1 MSKNLQ
7 KTLAGALATMS
18 VMSIAT
24 PVMATTVDIDA
35 LYKNAYDAMR
45 KAQETEKQTDINAAM
60 ELIWELRHIG
70 DERKDENLINAACT
84 WSSLVDEVQHPKL
97 VKIVTAI
104 TKAQESG
111 RQADINEAFATI
123 EPELPAVWRSSYTSA
138 IDLVQQKLQD
148 ELVKAVEKAEADK
161 TEESIKD
168 ARELVNEV
176 LTANSEAMVEWA
188 KIFEAKLDNI
198 VGDGT
203 GDDDYLIDDEIQDGT
218 GDDDYLIDDEIQDG
232 TGDDDYL
239 IDDEIQDGTGDD
251 DCLIDQEAYDLKITD
266 VEVNRKQIKVT
277 FDALE
282 KSLDDVTLTVVD
294 NNGNEVKV
302 KSVAIIKKGATEA
315 KFEFNNY
322 LPEKPTGVWTVNGV
336 SFNLTEKAFVK
347 EVKDASN
354 DEKLGKV
361 LAKEEYKDLVTYNK
375 DRLAN
380 YVEELQKAEL
390 KEVKDIQD
398 IIDKVDAKL
407 DKEESDNAELNKY
420 IDLLK
425 KVSKNGTQEQFN
437 NVLNEGVEAK
447 YIKDV
452 NPDYMEDYK
461 KEIKGKGED
470 VKEIADIQTQIKN
483 VNDKKQQEADQ
494 NNEAAKKEAKTAL
507 IKALEGN
514 DKKAILDALQNSFLG
529 LDNVKAENIDAY
541 YNDKAKILSHFDNT
555 AEELSKVNKFINVLN
570 AKVNVVKATNLNDM
584 LGLLKTFAEV
594 RDISEF
600 NVLLLGNKQDA
611 AEELLKITYNNG
623 ELTYVDKDLKAV
635 DDAVKAAVKE
645 VKDNLTEL
653 KSALEDKQKESS
665 ILKTADDASNRLRDA
680 LKEIIGQE
688 VNVEKADKFY
698 EASVNNKGEL
708 TPYKDYTQV
717 RTVFS
722 GLK

>member
-218 GDDDYLIDDEIQDG
+218 GDDD
-232 TGDDDYL
+232 
-239 IDDEIQDGTGDD
+239 
-251 DCLIDQEAYDLKITD
+251 CLIDQEAYNLKITD

-322 LPEKPTGVWTVNGV
+322 L
-336 SFNLTEKAFVK
+336 
-347 EVKDASN
+347 
-354 DEKLGKV
+354 
-361 LAKEEYKDLVTYNK
+361 
-375 DRLAN
+375 
-380 YVEELQKAEL
+380 
-390 KEVKDIQD
+390 
-398 IIDKVDAKL
+398 
-407 DKEESDNAELNKY
+407 
-420 IDLLK
+420 
-425 KVSKNGTQEQFN
+425 
-437 NVLNEGVEAK
+437 
-447 YIKDV
+447 
-452 NPDYMEDYK
+452 
-461 KEIKGKGED
+461 
-470 VKEIADIQTQIKN
+470 
-483 VNDKKQQEADQ
+483 
-494 NNEAAKKEAKTAL
+494 
-507 IKALEGN
+507 
-514 DKKAILDALQNSFLG
+514 
-529 LDNVKAENIDAY
+529 
-541 YNDKAKILSHFDNT
+541 
-555 AEELSKVNKFINVLN
+555 
-570 AKVNVVKATNLNDM
+570 
-584 LGLLKTFAEV
+584 
-594 RDISEF
+594 
-600 NVLLLGNKQDA
+600 
-611 AEELLKITYNNG
+611 
-623 ELTYVDKDLKAV
+623 
-635 DDAVKAAVKE
+635 
-645 VKDNLTEL
+645 
-653 KSALEDKQKESS
+653 
-665 ILKTADDASNRLRDA
+665 
-680 LKEIIGQE
+680 
-688 VNVEKADKFY
+688 
-698 EASVNNKGEL
+698 
-708 TPYKDYTQV
+708 
-717 RTVFS
+717 
-722 GLK
+722 

>member
-336 SFNLTEKAFVK
+336 SFNLTKKAFVK

-380 YVEELQKAEL
+380 YVEDLQKAEL

-541 YNDKAKILSHFDNT
+541 YMDKNNIKDKFGNNEELKEINNYIKILNDKVQV
-555 AEELSKVNKFINVLN
+555 VN
-570 AKVNVVKATNLNDM
+570 ATNLKDM
-584 LGLLKTFAEV
+584 LVALKSFAESNK
-594 RDISEF
+594 IAEF
-600 NVLLLGNKQDA
+600 NNLSSQNKQDT
-611 AEELLKITYNNG
+611 AEQLLRVTCVNG
-623 ELTYVDKDLKAV
+623 KLTFTDVNESLVKLEVIAQANKVKENLDDLQKALQALKDIRTKSVDDVTLPLRNALKAITTNEISV
-635 DDAVKAAVKE
+635 
-645 VKDNLTEL
+645 EL
-653 KSALEDKQKESS
+653 
-665 ILKTADDASNRLRDA
+665 
-680 LKEIIGQE
+680 
-688 VNVEKADKFY
+688 ADKFY

-717 RTVFS
+717 RTVLN

>member
-203 GDDDYLIDDEIQDGT
+203 GDDD
-218 GDDDYLIDDEIQDG
+218 
-232 TGDDDYL
+232 
-239 IDDEIQDGTGDD
+239 
-251 DCLIDQEAYDLKITD
+251 CLIDQEVADLNITD
-266 VEVNRKQIKVT
+266 IEVNRKQIKVT
-277 FDALE
+277 FDALQ

-322 LPEKPTGVWTVNGV
+322 LSEKPTGVWNVNGV
-336 SFNLTEKAFVK
+336 SFNLTEKAFV
-347 EVKDASN
+347 EDVKANLSN
-354 DEKLGKV
+354 GKLNKV
-361 LAKEEYKDLVTYNK
+361 LEKKEYKGLVTYNTK
-375 DRLAN
+375 RVEN
-380 YVEELQKAEL
+380 YAKELQKAEL
-390 KEVKDIQD
+390 KEVKDIQSV
-398 IIDKVDAKL
+398 IDKVNAEL
-407 DKEESDNAELNKY
+407 DKEESSNAELNKY

-437 NVLNEGVEAK
+437 NALNQGVEAE

-461 KEIKGKGED
+461 REIKNKGED

-483 VNDKKQQEADQ
+483 VNDRKQQEADQ
-494 NNEAAKKEAKTAL
+494 KNEEAKNEAKNNLKTAL
-507 IKALEGN
+507 EGS

-541 YNDKAKILSHFDNT
+541 YMDKNNIKDKFGNNEELKEINNYIKILNDKVQV
-555 AEELSKVNKFINVLN
+555 VN
-570 AKVNVVKATNLNDM
+570 ATNLKDM
-584 LGLLKTFAEV
+584 LVALKSFAESNK
-594 RDISEF
+594 IAEF
-600 NVLLLGNKQDA
+600 NNLSSQNKQDT
-611 AEELLKITYNNG
+611 AEQLLRVTCVNG
-623 ELTYVDKDLKAV
+623 KLTFTDVNESLVKLEVIAQANKVKENLDDLQRALQALKDIRTKSVDDLTLPLRNALKAITTNEISV
-635 DDAVKAAVKE
+635 
-645 VKDNLTEL
+645 EL
-653 KSALEDKQKESS
+653 
-665 ILKTADDASNRLRDA
+665 
-680 LKEIIGQE
+680 
-688 VNVEKADKFY
+688 ADKFY

-717 RTVFS
+717 RTVLN

>member
-70 DERKDENLINAACT
+70 DEKKDENLINAACT

-176 LTANSEAMVEWA
+176 LTANNEAIVEWA

-203 GDDDYLIDDEIQDGT
+203 GDDDF
-218 GDDDYLIDDEIQDG
+218 
-232 TGDDDYL
+232 
-239 IDDEIQDGTGDD
+239 
-251 DCLIDQEAYDLKITD
+251 LIDQEAYDLKITD
-266 VEVNRKQIKVT
+266 AEVNRKQIKVT
-277 FDALE
+277 FEALE

-302 KSVAIIKKGATEA
+302 KSVATIKKGATEA
-315 KFEFNNY
+315 EFEFNNY
-322 LPEKPTGVWTVNGV
+322 LSEKPTGVWTVNGV
-336 SFNLTEKAFVK
+336 SFDLTERAFVK
-347 EVKDASN
+347 DVKDAN
-354 DEKLGKV
+354 NAKELENV
-361 LAKEEYKDLVTYNK
+361 LAKKEYKDLVTYNK

-380 YVEELQKAEL
+380 YLEELKKAEL

-407 DKEESDNAELNKY
+407 DKEESDNAELGKY
-420 IDLLK
+420 IDLIK

-437 NVLNEGVEAK
+437 NLLNEGVEK
-447 YIKDV
+447 SYIKDV

-461 KEIKGKGED
+461 EEIKNKGED
-470 VKEIADIQTQIKN
+470 VKEIIDIQTQIN
-483 VNDKKQQEADQ
+483 HVN
-494 NNEAAKKEAKTAL
+494 NAKKEKAKTDLKTAL
-507 IKALEGN
+507 EGS
-514 DKKAILDALQNSFLG
+514 DKKAILEALQNSLLG
-529 LDNVKAENIDAY
+529 LDNVKAENIDHYVLDKDSIKNKLNKDTNALKETNELIDIINKKANIVNAKTTQEMLNALTTY
-541 YNDKAKILSHFDNT
+541 SSVQKLDKEFNDLSIERKQDT
-555 AEELSKVNKFINVLN
+555 AEELLNKLSSNKKEYGMGAIENEIPKASQEVKVKIDAVNEALVNLAEYRGDIKEARTENHTSALIN
-570 AKVNVVKATNLNDM
+570 A
-584 LGLLKTFAEV
+584 
-594 RDISEF
+594 
-600 NVLLLGNKQDA
+600 
-611 AEELLKITYNNG
+611 
-623 ELTYVDKDLKAV
+623 LKAIV
-635 DDAVKAAVKE
+635 T
-645 VKDNLTEL
+645 DNIDNI
-653 KSALEDKQKESS
+653 KCD
-665 ILKTADDASNRLRDA
+665 N
-680 LKEIIGQE
+680 
-688 VNVEKADKFY
+688 FY
-698 EASVNNKGEL
+698 KNSFNEKGEL
-708 TPYKDYTQV
+708 VEYSNYTDI
-717 RTVFS
+717 RTA
-722 GLK
+722 LNK

>member
-218 GDDDYLIDDEIQDG
+218 GDDD
-232 TGDDDYL
+232 
-239 IDDEIQDGTGDD
+239 
-251 DCLIDQEAYDLKITD
+251 CLIDQEAYDLKITD

-302 KSVAIIKKGATEA
+302 KSVAIIKKGATDA

-336 SFNLTEKAFVK
+336 SFNLTKKAFVK

-437 NVLNEGVEAK
+437 NVLNEGIEAK

-483 VNDKKQQEADQ
+483 VNDRKQQEADQ
-494 NNEAAKKEAKTAL
+494 KNEAAKTAL
-507 IKALEGN
+507 IEALEGN

-529 LDNVKAENIDAY
+529 LDNVKAENIDHY
-541 YNDKAKILSHFDNT
+541 VLDKENIKHKLEKHTGLEKVNEYLNMINEKADVVNANTLENMIKALGKFSQTRNFGDFNNLSTVKKQDT
-555 AEELSKVNKFINVLN
+555 AEELLRNISSQEKQYSIGDLEKEIVKINKDIEGKLE
-570 AKVNVVKATNLNDM
+570 NLNVALDE
-584 LGLLKTFAEV
+584 LKKE
-594 RDISEF
+594 RKE
-600 NVLLLGNKQDA
+600 K
-611 AEELLKITYNNG
+611 
-623 ELTYVDKDLKAV
+623 KAV
-635 DDAVKAAVKE
+635 D
-645 VKDNLTEL
+645 LTL
-653 KSALEDKQKESS
+653 PLRNALE
-665 ILKTADDASNRLRDA
+665 
-680 LKEIIGQE
+680 EIIGQE
-688 VNVEKADKFY
+688 VGVKKADKFY

-717 RTVFS
+717 RTVFN
-722 GLK
+722 GLE

>member
-70 DERKDENLINAACT
+70 DEKKDENLINAACT

-176 LTANSEAMVEWA
+176 LTANNEAIVEWA

-203 GDDDYLIDDEIQDGT
+203 GDDDF
-218 GDDDYLIDDEIQDG
+218 
-232 TGDDDYL
+232 
-239 IDDEIQDGTGDD
+239 
-251 DCLIDQEAYDLKITD
+251 LIDQEAYDLKITD
-266 VEVNRKQIKVT
+266 AEVNRKQIKVT
-277 FDALE
+277 FEALE

-302 KSVAIIKKGATEA
+302 KSVATIKKGATEA

-322 LPEKPTGVWTVNGV
+322 LSEKPTGVWTVNGV
-336 SFNLTEKAFVK
+336 SFDLTERAFVK
-347 EVKDASN
+347 DVKDAN
-354 DEKLGKV
+354 NAKELENV
-361 LAKEEYKDLVTYNK
+361 LAKKEYKDLVTYNK

-380 YVEELQKAEL
+380 YLEELKKAEL

-407 DKEESDNAELNKY
+407 DKEESDNAELGKY
-420 IDLLK
+420 IDLIK

-437 NVLNEGVEAK
+437 NLLNEGVEK
-447 YIKDV
+447 SYIKDV

-461 KEIKGKGED
+461 EEIKNKGED
-470 VKEIADIQTQIKN
+470 VKEIIDIQTQIN
-483 VNDKKQQEADQ
+483 HVN
-494 NNEAAKKEAKTAL
+494 NAKKEKAKTDLKTAL
-507 IKALEGN
+507 EGS
-514 DKKAILDALQNSFLG
+514 DKKAILEALQNSLLG
-529 LDNVKAENIDAY
+529 LDNVKAENIDHYVLDKDSIKNKLNKDTNALKETNELIDIINKKANIVNAKTTQEMLNALTTY
-541 YNDKAKILSHFDNT
+541 SSVQKLDKEFNDLSIERKQDT
-555 AEELSKVNKFINVLN
+555 AEELLNKLSSNKKEYGMGAIENEIPKASQEVKVKIDAVNEALVNLAEYRGDIKEARTENHTSALIN
-570 AKVNVVKATNLNDM
+570 A
-584 LGLLKTFAEV
+584 
-594 RDISEF
+594 
-600 NVLLLGNKQDA
+600 
-611 AEELLKITYNNG
+611 
-623 ELTYVDKDLKAV
+623 LKAIV
-635 DDAVKAAVKE
+635 T
-645 VKDNLTEL
+645 DNIDNI
-653 KSALEDKQKESS
+653 KCD
-665 ILKTADDASNRLRDA
+665 N
-680 LKEIIGQE
+680 
-688 VNVEKADKFY
+688 FY
-698 EASVNNKGEL
+698 KNSFNEKGEL
-708 TPYKDYTQV
+708 VEYSNYTDI
-717 RTVFS
+717 RTA
-722 GLK
+722 LNK

>member
-218 GDDDYLIDDEIQDG
+218 GDDDYLID
-232 TGDDDYL
+232 
-239 IDDEIQDGTGDD
+239 
-251 DCLIDQEAYDLKITD
+251 QEAYDLKITGATFD
-266 VEVNRKQIKVT
+266 KAGVKVN

-282 KSLDDVTLTVVD
+282 KSLDDVTLTVLD
-294 NNGNEVKV
+294 NNGKEVKV
-302 KSVAIIKKGATEA
+302 KSIATIKKGTTEA

-322 LPEKPTGVWTVNGV
+322 LSERPTGVWTINEEK
-336 SFNLTEKAFVK
+336 FNLTEVNFVEDVKANLGNGK
-347 EVKDASN
+347 LNEVL
-354 DEKLGKV
+354 E
-361 LAKEEYKDLVTYNK
+361 KEEYKGLVTYNTK
-375 DRLAN
+375 RVEN
-380 YVEELQKAEL
+380 YAKELQKAEL

-398 IIDKVDAKL
+398 AIDKV
-407 DKEESDNAELNKY
+407 NAELDKQESSNSEKNKY
-420 IDLLK
+420 INLIK
-425 KVSKNGTQEQFN
+425 EVSKNGTQEQFN

-483 VNDKKQQEADQ
+483 VNDRKQQEADQ

-507 IKALEGN
+507 IEALEGN

-529 LDNVKAENIDAY
+529 LDNVKAENIDHY
-541 YNDKAKILSHFDNT
+541 VLDKENIKHKLEKHTGLEKVNEYLNMINEKADVVNANTLENMIKTLGKFSQTRNFGDFNNLSTVKKQDT
-555 AEELSKVNKFINVLN
+555 AEELLRNISSQEKQYSIGDLEKEIVKINKDIEGKLE
-570 AKVNVVKATNLNDM
+570 NLNVALDK
-584 LGLLKTFAEV
+584 LKKE
-594 RDISEF
+594 RKE
-600 NVLLLGNKQDA
+600 K
-611 AEELLKITYNNG
+611 
-623 ELTYVDKDLKAV
+623 KAV
-635 DDAVKAAVKE
+635 D
-645 VKDNLTEL
+645 LTL
-653 KSALEDKQKESS
+653 PLRNALE
-665 ILKTADDASNRLRDA
+665 
-680 LKEIIGQE
+680 EIIGQE
-688 VNVEKADKFY
+688 VGVKKADKFY

-717 RTVFS
+717 RTVFN
-722 GLK
+722 GLE

>member
-218 GDDDYLIDDEIQDG
+218 GDDD
-232 TGDDDYL
+232 
-239 IDDEIQDGTGDD
+239 
-251 DCLIDQEAYDLKITD
+251 CLIDQEAYDLKITD

-315 KFEFNNY
+315 QFEFNNY
-322 LPEKPTGVWTVNGV
+322 LPEKPTEVWTVNGV

-461 KEIKGKGED
+461 KEIKSKGED

-483 VNDKKQQEADQ
+483 VNDRKQQEADQ
-494 NNEAAKKEAKTAL
+494 KNEAAKKEAKTAL
-507 IKALEGN
+507 IEALEGN

-541 YNDKAKILSHFDNT
+541 YMDKNNIKDKFGNNEELKEINNYIKILNDKVQV
-555 AEELSKVNKFINVLN
+555 VN
-570 AKVNVVKATNLNDM
+570 ATNLKDM
-584 LGLLKTFAEV
+584 LVALKSFAESNK
-594 RDISEF
+594 IAEF
-600 NVLLLGNKQDA
+600 NNLSSQNKQDT
-611 AEELLKITYNNG
+611 AEQLLRVTCVNG
-623 ELTYVDKDLKAV
+623 KLTFTDVNESLVKLEVIAQANKVKENLNDLQKALQALKDIRTKSVDDVTLPLRNALKAITTNEISV
-635 DDAVKAAVKE
+635 
-645 VKDNLTEL
+645 EL
-653 KSALEDKQKESS
+653 
-665 ILKTADDASNRLRDA
+665 
-680 LKEIIGQE
+680 
-688 VNVEKADKFY
+688 ADKFY
-698 EASVNNKGEL
+698 EASVNSKGEL

-717 RTVFS
+717 RTVLN

>member
-232 TGDDDYL
+232 TGDDD
-239 IDDEIQDGTGDD
+239 
-251 DCLIDQEAYDLKITD
+251 CLIDQEAYDLKITD

-336 SFNLTEKAFVK
+336 SFNLTKKAFVK

-541 YNDKAKILSHFDNT
+541 YMDKNNIKDKFGNNEELKEINNYIKILNDKVQV
-555 AEELSKVNKFINVLN
+555 VN
-570 AKVNVVKATNLNDM
+570 ATNLKDM
-584 LGLLKTFAEV
+584 LVALKSFAESNK
-594 RDISEF
+594 IAEF
-600 NVLLLGNKQDA
+600 NNLSSQNKQDT
-611 AEELLKITYNNG
+611 AEQLLRVTCVNG
-623 ELTYVDKDLKAV
+623 KLTFTDVNESLVKLEVIAQANKVKENLDDLQKALQALKDIRTKSVDDVTLPLRNALKAITTNEISV
-635 DDAVKAAVKE
+635 
-645 VKDNLTEL
+645 EL
-653 KSALEDKQKESS
+653 
-665 ILKTADDASNRLRDA
+665 
-680 LKEIIGQE
+680 
-688 VNVEKADKFY
+688 ADKFY

-717 RTVFS
+717 RTVLN

>member
-218 GDDDYLIDDEIQDG
+218 GDDD
-232 TGDDDYL
+232 
-239 IDDEIQDGTGDD
+239 
-251 DCLIDQEAYDLKITD
+251 CLIDQEAYNLKITD

-282 KSLDDVTLTVVD
+282 KSLDDVTLTVLD
-294 NNGNEVKV
+294 NNGKEVKV
-302 KSVAIIKKGATEA
+302 KSIATIKKGATEA

-322 LPEKPTGVWTVNGV
+322 LSERPTGVWTINEEK
-336 SFNLTEKAFVK
+336 FNLTEVNFVEDVKANLGNGK
-347 EVKDASN
+347 LNEVL
-354 DEKLGKV
+354 E
-361 LAKEEYKDLVTYNK
+361 KEEYKGLVTYNTK
-375 DRLAN
+375 RVEN
-380 YVEELQKAEL
+380 YAKELQKAEL

-398 IIDKVDAKL
+398 AIDKV
-407 DKEESDNAELNKY
+407 NAELDKQESSNSEKNKY
-420 IDLLK
+420 INLIK
-425 KVSKNGTQEQFN
+425 EVSKNGNQEQFN
-437 NVLNEGVEAK
+437 NALNQGVEAK

-461 KEIKGKGED
+461 EEIKNKGED
-470 VKEIADIQTQIKN
+470 VKEIIDIQTQIDN
-483 VNDKKQQEADQ
+483 VND
-494 NNEAAKKEAKTAL
+494 AKKKKAKDILKTAL
-507 IKALEGN
+507 EGS
-514 DKKAILDALQNSFLG
+514 DKKAILEALQNSLLG
-529 LDNVKAENIDAY
+529 LDNVKAENIDHYVLDKDSIKNKLNKETNALKETNELIDIINKKANIANAKTTQEMLNALTTY
-541 YNDKAKILSHFDNT
+541 SSVQKLDKEFNDLPIERKQDT
-555 AEELSKVNKFINVLN
+555 AEELLNKLSSNKKEYGMGAIENEIPKASQEVKVKIGAVNEALVNLAKYREDIKIEARTEMYTSALIN
-570 AKVNVVKATNLNDM
+570 A
-584 LGLLKTFAEV
+584 
-594 RDISEF
+594 
-600 NVLLLGNKQDA
+600 
-611 AEELLKITYNNG
+611 
-623 ELTYVDKDLKAV
+623 LKAI
-635 DDAVKAAVKE
+635 AT
-645 VKDNLTEL
+645 DNIDNG
-653 KSALEDKQKESS
+653 KCD
-665 ILKTADDASNRLRDA
+665 N
-680 LKEIIGQE
+680 
-688 VNVEKADKFY
+688 FY
-698 EASVNNKGEL
+698 KNSFNEKGEL
-708 TPYKDYTQV
+708 VKYSNYTDI
-717 RTVFS
+717 RTA
-722 GLK
+722 LNK

>member
-203 GDDDYLIDDEIQDGT
+203 GD
-218 GDDDYLIDDEIQDG
+218 
-232 TGDDDYL
+232 
-239 IDDEIQDGTGDD
+239 
-251 DCLIDQEAYDLKITD
+251 QEAYYLKITD

-277 FDALE
+277 FDALQ

-336 SFNLTEKAFVK
+336 SFNLTGKAFVK

-380 YVEELQKAEL
+380 YVEELQKAKLE
-390 KEVKDIQD
+390 KVKDIQD

-483 VNDKKQQEADQ
+483 VNDRKQQEADQ
-494 NNEAAKKEAKTAL
+494 KNEAAKKEAKTAL
-507 IKALEGN
+507 IEALEGS

-541 YNDKAKILSHFDNT
+541 YMDKNNIKDKFGNDEELKEINNYIKILNDKVQV
-555 AEELSKVNKFINVLN
+555 VN
-570 AKVNVVKATNLNDM
+570 ATNLKDM
-584 LGLLKTFAEV
+584 LVALKSFAESNK
-594 RDISEF
+594 IAEF
-600 NVLLLGNKQDA
+600 NNLSSQNKQDT
-611 AEELLKITYNNG
+611 AEQLLRVTCVNG
-623 ELTYVDKDLKAV
+623 KLTFTDVNESLVKLEVIAQANKVKENLNDLQKALQALKDIRTKSVDDVTLPLRNALKAITTNEISV
-635 DDAVKAAVKE
+635 
-645 VKDNLTEL
+645 EL
-653 KSALEDKQKESS
+653 
-665 ILKTADDASNRLRDA
+665 
-680 LKEIIGQE
+680 
-688 VNVEKADKFY
+688 ADKFY

-717 RTVFS
+717 RTVLN
-722 GLK
+722 GLE

>member
-203 GDDDYLIDDEIQDGT
+203 GD
-218 GDDDYLIDDEIQDG
+218 
-232 TGDDDYL
+232 
-239 IDDEIQDGTGDD
+239 
-251 DCLIDQEAYDLKITD
+251 QEAYYLKITD

-277 FDALE
+277 FDALQ

-336 SFNLTEKAFVK
+336 SFNLTKKAFVK

-483 VNDKKQQEADQ
+483 VNDRKQQEADQ
-494 NNEAAKKEAKTAL
+494 KNEAAKKEAKTAL
-507 IKALEGN
+507 IEALGGS

-541 YNDKAKILSHFDNT
+541 YMDKNNIKDKFGNDEELKEINNYIKILNDKVQV
-555 AEELSKVNKFINVLN
+555 VN
-570 AKVNVVKATNLNDM
+570 ATNLKDM
-584 LGLLKTFAEV
+584 LVALKSFAESNK
-594 RDISEF
+594 IAEF
-600 NVLLLGNKQDA
+600 NNLSSQNKQDT
-611 AEELLKITYNNG
+611 AEQLLRVTCVNG
-623 ELTYVDKDLKAV
+623 KLTFTDVNESLVKLEVIAQANKVKENLNDLQKALQDLNRIRTKSVDDVTLPLRNALKAITTNEISV
-635 DDAVKAAVKE
+635 
-645 VKDNLTEL
+645 EL
-653 KSALEDKQKESS
+653 
-665 ILKTADDASNRLRDA
+665 
-680 LKEIIGQE
+680 
-688 VNVEKADKFY
+688 ADKFY
-698 EASVNNKGEL
+698 EASVNSKGEL

-717 RTVFS
+717 RTVLN

>member
-1 MSKNLQ
+1 M
-7 KTLAGALATMS
+7 
-18 VMSIAT
+18 
-24 PVMATTVDIDA
+24 
-35 LYKNAYDAMR
+35 
-45 KAQETEKQTDINAAM
+45 
-60 ELIWELRHIG
+60 
-70 DERKDENLINAACT
+70 
-84 WSSLVDEVQHPKL
+84 
-97 VKIVTAI
+97 
-104 TKAQESG
+104 
-111 RQADINEAFATI
+111 
-123 EPELPAVWRSSYTSA
+123 
-138 IDLVQQKLQD
+138 
-148 ELVKAVEKAEADK
+148 
-161 TEESIKD
+161 
-168 ARELVNEV
+168 NEV

-198 VGDGT
+198 VG
-203 GDDDYLIDDEIQDGT
+203 DGT

>member
-218 GDDDYLIDDEIQDG
+218 GDDDYLID
-232 TGDDDYL
+232 
-239 IDDEIQDGTGDD
+239 
-251 DCLIDQEAYDLKITD
+251 QEAYDLKITD

-277 FDALE
+277 FDALQ

-336 SFNLTEKAFVK
+336 SFNLTGKAFVK

-483 VNDKKQQEADQ
+483 VNDRKQQEADQ
-494 NNEAAKKEAKTAL
+494 KNEAAKKEAKTAL
-507 IKALEGN
+507 IEALEGS

-541 YNDKAKILSHFDNT
+541 YMDKNNIKDKFGNDEELKEINNYIKILNDKVQV
-555 AEELSKVNKFINVLN
+555 VN
-570 AKVNVVKATNLNDM
+570 ATNLKDM
-584 LGLLKTFAEV
+584 LVALKSFAESNK
-594 RDISEF
+594 IAEF
-600 NVLLLGNKQDA
+600 NNLSSQNKQDT
-611 AEELLKITYNNG
+611 AEQLLRVTCVNG
-623 ELTYVDKDLKAV
+623 KLTFTDVNESLVKLEVIAQANKVKENLNDLQKALQALKDIRTKSVDDVTLPLRNALKAITTNEISV
-635 DDAVKAAVKE
+635 
-645 VKDNLTEL
+645 EL
-653 KSALEDKQKESS
+653 
-665 ILKTADDASNRLRDA
+665 
-680 LKEIIGQE
+680 
-688 VNVEKADKFY
+688 ADKFY
-698 EASVNNKGEL
+698 EASVNSKGEL

-717 RTVFS
+717 RTVLN
-722 GLK
+722 GLE

>member
-302 KSVAIIKKGATEA
+302 KSVAIIKKGATDA

-336 SFNLTEKAFVK
+336 SFNLTKKAFVK

-541 YNDKAKILSHFDNT
+541 YMDKNNIKDKFGNNEELKEINNYIKILNDKVQV
-555 AEELSKVNKFINVLN
+555 VN
-570 AKVNVVKATNLNDM
+570 ATNLKDM
-584 LGLLKTFAEV
+584 LVALKSFAESNK
-594 RDISEF
+594 IAEF
-600 NVLLLGNKQDA
+600 NNLSSQNKQDT
-611 AEELLKITYNNG
+611 AEQLLRVTCVNG
-623 ELTYVDKDLKAV
+623 KLTFTDVNESLVKLEVIAQANKVKENLDDLQKALQALKDIRTKSVDDVTLPLRNALKAITTNEISV
-635 DDAVKAAVKE
+635 
-645 VKDNLTEL
+645 EL
-653 KSALEDKQKESS
+653 
-665 ILKTADDASNRLRDA
+665 
-680 LKEIIGQE
+680 
-688 VNVEKADKFY
+688 ADKFY

-717 RTVFS
+717 RTVLN

>member
-203 GDDDYLIDDEIQDGT
+203 GDDDYLID
-218 GDDDYLIDDEIQDG
+218 
-232 TGDDDYL
+232 
-239 IDDEIQDGTGDD
+239 
-251 DCLIDQEAYDLKITD
+251 QEAYHLKITD

-282 KSLDDVTLTVVD
+282 NSLDDVTLTVLD

-322 LPEKPTGVWTVNGV
+322 LSEKPTGVWNVNGV

-361 LAKEEYKDLVTYNK
+361 LAKEEYKGLVTYNK
-375 DRLAN
+375 DWLAN
-380 YVEELQKAEL
+380 YVEKLQKAEL
-390 KEVKDIQD
+390 KEVKDIQSV
-398 IIDKVDAKL
+398 IDKVNAEL
-407 DKEESDNAELNKY
+407 DKEKSESEY
-420 IDLLK
+420 INLLK
-425 KVSKNGTQEQFN
+425 KVLRSGSDDQL
-437 NVLNEGVEAK
+437 LNELSSKFQDINKELVNEYRTK
-447 YIKDV
+447 LTEELNNKQIKL
-452 NPDYMEDYK
+452 
-461 KEIKGKGED
+461 
-470 VKEIADIQTQIKN
+470 TQIQKVIDGIN
-483 VNDKKQQEADQ
+483 K
-494 NNEAAKKEAKTAL
+494 AANAEKINKAKTDLKTAL
-507 IKALEGN
+507 EGS
-514 DKKAILDALQNSFLG
+514 DKKAILEALQNSFLG

>member
-232 TGDDDYL
+232 TGDDD
-239 IDDEIQDGTGDD
+239 
-251 DCLIDQEAYDLKITD
+251 CLIDQEAYDLKITD

-361 LAKEEYKDLVTYNK
+361 
-375 DRLAN
+375 
-380 YVEELQKAEL
+380 
-390 KEVKDIQD
+390 
-398 IIDKVDAKL
+398 
-407 DKEESDNAELNKY
+407 
-420 IDLLK
+420 
-425 KVSKNGTQEQFN
+425 
-437 NVLNEGVEAK
+437 
-447 YIKDV
+447 
-452 NPDYMEDYK
+452 
-461 KEIKGKGED
+461 
-470 VKEIADIQTQIKN
+470 
-483 VNDKKQQEADQ
+483 
-494 NNEAAKKEAKTAL
+494 
-507 IKALEGN
+507 
-514 DKKAILDALQNSFLG
+514 
-529 LDNVKAENIDAY
+529 
-541 YNDKAKILSHFDNT
+541 
-555 AEELSKVNKFINVLN
+555 
-570 AKVNVVKATNLNDM
+570 
-584 LGLLKTFAEV
+584 
-594 RDISEF
+594 
-600 NVLLLGNKQDA
+600 
-611 AEELLKITYNNG
+611 
-623 ELTYVDKDLKAV
+623 
-635 DDAVKAAVKE
+635 
-645 VKDNLTEL
+645 
-653 KSALEDKQKESS
+653 
-665 ILKTADDASNRLRDA
+665 
-680 LKEIIGQE
+680 
-688 VNVEKADKFY
+688 
-698 EASVNNKGEL
+698 
-708 TPYKDYTQV
+708 
-717 RTVFS
+717 
-722 GLK
+722 

>member
-60 ELIWELRHIG
+60 ELILELRHIG

-218 GDDDYLIDDEIQDG
+218 GDDD
-232 TGDDDYL
+232 
-239 IDDEIQDGTGDD
+239 
-251 DCLIDQEAYDLKITD
+251 CLIDQEAYNLKITD

-347 EVKDASN
+347 EVKGAN
-354 DEKLGKV
+354 NAKELGNV
-361 LAKEEYKDLVTYNK
+361 LAKKEYKDLVTYNK

-380 YVEELQKAEL
+380 YVEELQKAKLE
-390 KEVKDIQD
+390 KVKDIQD

-407 DKEESDNAELNKY
+407 DKEESDNAKLDKY

-437 NVLNEGVEAK
+437 NALNQGVEAE

-461 KEIKGKGED
+461 KEIKSKGED

-483 VNDKKQQEADQ
+483 VNDRKQQEADQ
-494 NNEAAKKEAKTAL
+494 KNEAAKKEAKTAL
-507 IKALEGN
+507 IEALEGN

-541 YNDKAKILSHFDNT
+541 YMDKNNIKDKFGNN
-555 AEELSKVNKFINVLN
+555 EE
-570 AKVNVVKATNLNDM
+570 
-584 LGLLKTFAEV
+584 
-594 RDISEF
+594 
-600 NVLLLGNKQDA
+600 
-611 AEELLKITYNNG
+611 
-623 ELTYVDKDLKAV
+623 
-635 DDAVKAAVKE
+635 
-645 VKDNLTEL
+645 
-653 KSALEDKQKESS
+653 
-665 ILKTADDASNRLRDA
+665 
-680 LKEIIGQE
+680 LKEINNYIKILNDKLME
-688 VNVEKADKFY
+688 ELEKIK
-698 EASVNNKGEL
+698 
-708 TPYKDYTQV
+708 
-717 RTVFS
+717 
-722 GLK
+722 

>member
-97 VKIVTAI
+97 VKIVAAI

-218 GDDDYLIDDEIQDG
+218 GDDDYLID
-232 TGDDDYL
+232 
-239 IDDEIQDGTGDD
+239 
-251 DCLIDQEAYDLKITD
+251 QEAYDLKITGATFD
-266 VEVNRKQIKVT
+266 KAGVKVN

-282 KSLDDVTLTVVD
+282 KSLDDVTLTVLD
-294 NNGNEVKV
+294 NNGKEVKV
-302 KSVAIIKKGATEA
+302 KSIATIKKGATEA

-322 LPEKPTGVWTVNGV
+322 LSERPTGVWTINEEK
-336 SFNLTEKAFVK
+336 FNLTEVNFVEDVKANLGNGK
-347 EVKDASN
+347 LNEVL
-354 DEKLGKV
+354 E
-361 LAKEEYKDLVTYNK
+361 KEEYKGLVTYNTK
-375 DRLAN
+375 RVEN
-380 YVEELQKAEL
+380 YAKELQKAEL

-398 IIDKVDAKL
+398 AIDKV
-407 DKEESDNAELNKY
+407 NAELDKQESSNSEKNKY
-420 IDLLK
+420 INLIK
-425 KVSKNGTQEQFN
+425 EVSKNGNQEQFN
-437 NVLNEGVEAK
+437 NALNQGVEAK
-447 YIKDV
+447 YIKNV

-461 KEIKGKGED
+461 EEIKNKGED
-470 VKEIADIQTQIKN
+470 VKEIIDIQTQIDN
-483 VNDKKQQEADQ
+483 VNNAK
-494 NNEAAKKEAKTAL
+494 KKEAKDILKT
-507 IKALEGN
+507 ALEGS
-514 DKKAILDALQNSFLG
+514 DKKAILEALQNSLLG
-529 LDNVKAENIDAY
+529 LDNVKAENIDHYVLDKDSIKNKLNKETNALKETNELIDIINKKANIANAKTTQEMLNALTTY
-541 YNDKAKILSHFDNT
+541 SSVQKLDKEFNDLSIERKQDT
-555 AEELSKVNKFINVLN
+555 AEELLNKLSSNKKEYGMGAIENEIPKASQEVKVKIDAVNEALVNLARHRGDIKIEARTEMYTSALIN
-570 AKVNVVKATNLNDM
+570 A
-584 LGLLKTFAEV
+584 
-594 RDISEF
+594 
-600 NVLLLGNKQDA
+600 
-611 AEELLKITYNNG
+611 
-623 ELTYVDKDLKAV
+623 LKAIV
-635 DDAVKAAVKE
+635 T
-645 VKDNLTEL
+645 DN
-653 KSALEDKQKESS
+653 
-665 ILKTADDASNRLRDA
+665 
-680 LKEIIGQE
+680 
-688 VNVEKADKFY
+688 
-698 EASVNNKGEL
+698 VNNIKCDNFYKNSFNEKGEL
-708 TPYKDYTQV
+708 VIYSNYTDI
-717 RTVFS
+717 RTA
-722 GLK
+722 LNK

>member
-218 GDDDYLIDDEIQDG
+218 GDDD
-232 TGDDDYL
+232 
-239 IDDEIQDGTGDD
+239 
-251 DCLIDQEAYDLKITD
+251 CLIDQEAYDLKITD

-336 SFNLTEKAFVK
+336 SFNLTKKAFVK

>member
-24 PVMATTVDIDA
+24 PVMATTVDIDT

-60 ELIWELRHIG
+60 ELIWELRHVG

-203 GDDDYLIDDEIQDGT
+203 GDDDYLIDG
-218 GDDDYLIDDEIQDG
+218 
-232 TGDDDYL
+232 
-239 IDDEIQDGTGDD
+239 EIQDGTGDD
-251 DCLIDQEAYDLKITD
+251 DCLIDQEVADLNITD
-266 VEVNRKQIKVT
+266 IEVNRKQIKVT

-282 KSLDDVTLTVVD
+282 KSLDDVTLTVLD

-322 LPEKPTGVWTVNGV
+322 LSEKPTGVWNVNGV

-390 KEVKDIQD
+390 KEVKDIQSV
-398 IIDKVDAKL
+398 IDKVNAEL
-407 DKEESDNAELNKY
+407 DKQESSNAELNKY

-461 KEIKGKGED
+461 KEIKNKGED
-470 VKEIADIQTQIKN
+470 VKEIADIQTQIDSVNNTKKEKAKTDLKN
-483 VNDKKQQEADQ
+483 ALDGSDKK
-494 NNEAAKKEAKTAL
+494 T
-507 IKALEGN
+507 ILE
-514 DKKAILDALQNSFLG
+514 ALQNSLLG
-529 LDNVKAENIDAY
+529 LDNVKAENIDHYVLDKDSIKNKLNKETNALKETNELIDIINKKANIVNAKTTQEMLNALTTY
-541 YNDKAKILSHFDNT
+541 SSVQKLDKEFNDLSIERKQDT
-555 AEELSKVNKFINVLN
+555 AEELLNKLSSNKKEYGMGAIENEIPKASQEVEKKIEKVNC
-570 AKVNVVKATNLNDM
+570 
-584 LGLLKTFAEV
+584 
-594 RDISEF
+594 
-600 NVLLLGNKQDA
+600 
-611 AEELLKITYNNG
+611 
-623 ELTYVDKDLKAV
+623 
-635 DDAVKAAVKE
+635 
-645 VKDNLTEL
+645 
-653 KSALEDKQKESS
+653 ALEKLAEHRGDINEARTENHTS
-665 ILKTADDASNRLRDA
+665 RLIDA
-680 LKEIIGQE
+680 LKAI
-688 VNVEKADKFY
+688 VTDNVDNIKCDNFY
-698 EASVNNKGEL
+698 KNSFNEKGEL
-708 TPYKDYTQV
+708 VNYSNYTDI
-717 RTVFS
+717 RTAFN
-722 GLK
+722 K

>member
-60 ELIWELRHIG
+60 QLIRELRHIG

-168 ARELVNEV
+168 ARELVDEV
-176 LTANSEAMVEWA
+176 LTADSEAMVEWA

-203 GDDDYLIDDEIQDGT
+203 GDDDY
-218 GDDDYLIDDEIQDG
+218 
-232 TGDDDYL
+232 
-239 IDDEIQDGTGDD
+239 
-251 DCLIDQEAYDLKITD
+251 LIDQEAYDLKITD

-282 KSLDDVTLTVVD
+282 KSLDDVTLTVLD

-302 KSVAIIKKGATEA
+302 KSIDIIKKGATEA

-322 LPEKPTGVWTVNGV
+322 LSEKPTGVWNVNGV
-336 SFNLTEKAFVK
+336 SFNLTERAFVK
-347 EVKDASN
+347 DVKDAN
-354 DEKLGKV
+354 NAKELENV
-361 LAKEEYKDLVTYNK
+361 LAKKEYKDLVTYNK

-380 YVEELQKAEL
+380 YLEELKKAEL

-398 IIDKVDAKL
+398 VIDKVNAEL
-407 DKEESDNAELNKY
+407 DKEESDNAELRKY
-420 IDLLK
+420 VDLLK

-437 NVLNEGVEAK
+437 NVLNEGVEK
-447 YIKDV
+447 NYIKDV

-461 KEIKGKGED
+461 EEIKNNAEE
-470 VKEIADIQTQIKN
+470 EIQNSIN
-483 VNDKKQQEADQ
+483 SVNSRKQQEADQ
-494 NNEAAKKEAKTAL
+494 KNEEAKNEAKTAL
-507 IKALEGN
+507 IEALRGS

-529 LDNVKAENIDAY
+529 LDNVKAENIDHY
-541 YNDKAKILSHFDNT
+541 VLDKDSIKNKLEKHTGLGKVSEYLNMINEKAEVVNANTLESMIKALGKFSQTRNFGDFNNLSTAKKQDT
-555 AEELSKVNKFINVLN
+555 AEELLRNISSQGKQYSIGDLEKEIVKINKDIEGKLE
-570 AKVNVVKATNLNDM
+570 NLNTA
-584 LGLLKTFAEV
+584 L
-594 RDISEF
+594 
-600 NVLLLGNKQDA
+600 
-611 AEELLKITYNNG
+611 
-623 ELTYVDKDLKAV
+623 KDLK
-635 DDAVKAAVKE
+635 DARNQRKAE
-645 VKDNLTEL
+645 DLTL
-653 KSALEDKQKESS
+653 P
-665 ILKTADDASNRLRDA
+665 LRNA
-680 LKEIIGQE
+680 LKEIINKDVE
-688 VNVEKADKFY
+688 VSEADKFY
-698 EASVNNKGEL
+698 NNSFDSKGEL
-708 TPYKDYTQV
+708 VKYSNYTDI
-717 RTVFS
+717 RTA
-722 GLK
+722 LNK

>member
-218 GDDDYLIDDEIQDG
+218 GDDD
-232 TGDDDYL
+232 
-239 IDDEIQDGTGDD
+239 
-251 DCLIDQEAYDLKITD
+251 CLIDQEAYNLKITD

-322 LPEKPTGVWTVNGV
+322 LPEKTTGVWTVNGV
-336 SFNLTEKAFVK
+336 SFNLTGKAFVK

-483 VNDKKQQEADQ
+483 VNDRKQQEADQ
-494 NNEAAKKEAKTAL
+494 KNEAAKKEAKTAL
-507 IKALEGN
+507 IEALEGN

-541 YNDKAKILSHFDNT
+541 YMDKNNIKDKFGNDEELKEINNYIKILNDKVQV
-555 AEELSKVNKFINVLN
+555 VN
-570 AKVNVVKATNLNDM
+570 ATNLKDM
-584 LGLLKTFAEV
+584 LVALKSFAESNK
-594 RDISEF
+594 IAEF
-600 NVLLLGNKQDA
+600 NNLSSQNKQDT
-611 AEELLKITYNNG
+611 AEQLLRVTCVNG
-623 ELTYVDKDLKAV
+623 KLTFTDVNESLVKLEVIAQANKVKENLNDLQKALQALKDIRTKSVDDVTLPLRNALKAITTNEISV
-635 DDAVKAAVKE
+635 
-645 VKDNLTEL
+645 EL
-653 KSALEDKQKESS
+653 
-665 ILKTADDASNRLRDA
+665 
-680 LKEIIGQE
+680 
-688 VNVEKADKFY
+688 ADKFY

-717 RTVFS
+717 RTVLN
-722 GLK
+722 GLE

>member
-60 ELIWELRHIG
+60 ELIWELRHVG

-203 GDDDYLIDDEIQDGT
+203 GD
-218 GDDDYLIDDEIQDG
+218 
-232 TGDDDYL
+232 
-239 IDDEIQDGTGDD
+239 
-251 DCLIDQEAYDLKITD
+251 QEAYYLKITD

-282 KSLDDVTLTVVD
+282 KSLDDVTLTVLD
-294 NNGNEVKV
+294 NNGNKVKV
-302 KSVAIIKKGATEA
+302 KSIDIIKKGATEA

-322 LPEKPTGVWTVNGV
+322 LSEKPTGVWNVNGV

-347 EVKDASN
+347 EIKGAN
-354 DEKLGKV
+354 NAKELGKV

-380 YVEELQKAEL
+380 YVEEFQKAKLE
-390 KEVKDIQD
+390 KVKDIQD

-407 DKEESDNAELNKY
+407 DKEESDNAKLNKY

-437 NVLNEGVEAK
+437 NALNQGVEAE

-461 KEIKGKGED
+461 KEIKSKGED

-483 VNDKKQQEADQ
+483 VNDRKQQEADQ
-494 NNEAAKKEAKTAL
+494 KNEAAKKEAKTAL
-507 IKALEGN
+507 IEALEGN

-541 YNDKAKILSHFDNT
+541 YMDKNNIKDKFGNNEELKEINNYIKILNDKVQV
-555 AEELSKVNKFINVLN
+555 VN
-570 AKVNVVKATNLNDM
+570 ATNLKDM
-584 LGLLKTFAEV
+584 LVALKSFAESNK
-594 RDISEF
+594 IAEF
-600 NVLLLGNKQDA
+600 NNLSSQNKQDT
-611 AEELLKITYNNG
+611 AEQLLRVTCVNG
-623 ELTYVDKDLKAV
+623 KLTFTDVNESLVKLEVIAQANKVKENLNDLQKALQDLNRIRTKSVDDVTLPLRNALKAITTNEISV
-635 DDAVKAAVKE
+635 
-645 VKDNLTEL
+645 EL
-653 KSALEDKQKESS
+653 
-665 ILKTADDASNRLRDA
+665 
-680 LKEIIGQE
+680 
-688 VNVEKADKFY
+688 ADKFY
-698 EASVNNKGEL
+698 EASVNSKGEL

-717 RTVFS
+717 RTVLN

>member
-336 SFNLTEKAFVK
+336 SFNLTKKAFVK

-541 YNDKAKILSHFDNT
+541 YMDKNNIKDKFGNNEELKEINNYIKILNDKVQV
-555 AEELSKVNKFINVLN
+555 VN
-570 AKVNVVKATNLNDM
+570 ATNLKDM
-584 LGLLKTFAEV
+584 LVALKSFAESNK
-594 RDISEF
+594 IAEF
-600 NVLLLGNKQDA
+600 NNLSSQNKQDT
-611 AEELLKITYNNG
+611 AEQLLRVTCVNG
-623 ELTYVDKDLKAV
+623 KLTFTDVNESLVKLEVIAQANKVKENLDDLQKALQALKDIRTKSVDDVTLPLRNALKAITTNEISV
-635 DDAVKAAVKE
+635 
-645 VKDNLTEL
+645 EL
-653 KSALEDKQKESS
+653 
-665 ILKTADDASNRLRDA
+665 
-680 LKEIIGQE
+680 
-688 VNVEKADKFY
+688 ADKFY

-717 RTVFS
+717 RTVLN

>member
-1 MSKNLQ
+1 
-7 KTLAGALATMS
+7 
-18 VMSIAT
+18 
-24 PVMATTVDIDA
+24 
-35 LYKNAYDAMR
+35 
-45 KAQETEKQTDINAAM
+45 
-60 ELIWELRHIG
+60 
-70 DERKDENLINAACT
+70 
-84 WSSLVDEVQHPKL
+84 
-97 VKIVTAI
+97 
-104 TKAQESG
+104 
-111 RQADINEAFATI
+111 
-123 EPELPAVWRSSYTSA
+123 
-138 IDLVQQKLQD
+138 
-148 ELVKAVEKAEADK
+148 
-161 TEESIKD
+161 
-168 ARELVNEV
+168 
-176 LTANSEAMVEWA
+176 
-188 KIFEAKLDNI
+188 
-198 VGDGT
+198 
-203 GDDDYLIDDEIQDGT
+203 
-218 GDDDYLIDDEIQDG
+218 
-232 TGDDDYL
+232 
-239 IDDEIQDGTGDD
+239 
-251 DCLIDQEAYDLKITD
+251 
-266 VEVNRKQIKVT
+266 
-277 FDALE
+277 
-282 KSLDDVTLTVVD
+282 
-294 NNGNEVKV
+294 
-302 KSVAIIKKGATEA
+302 
-315 KFEFNNY
+315 
-322 LPEKPTGVWTVNGV
+322 
-336 SFNLTEKAFVK
+336 
-347 EVKDASN
+347 
-354 DEKLGKV
+354 
-361 LAKEEYKDLVTYNK
+361 
-375 DRLAN
+375 
-380 YVEELQKAEL
+380 
-390 KEVKDIQD
+390 
-398 IIDKVDAKL
+398 
-407 DKEESDNAELNKY
+407 
-420 IDLLK
+420 
-425 KVSKNGTQEQFN
+425 
-437 NVLNEGVEAK
+437 
-447 YIKDV
+447 
-452 NPDYMEDYK
+452 MEDYK

>member
-1 MSKNLQ
+1 
-7 KTLAGALATMS
+7 MS

-70 DERKDENLINAACT
+70 DEKKDENLINAACT

-176 LTANSEAMVEWA
+176 LTANNEAIVEWA

-203 GDDDYLIDDEIQDGT
+203 GDDDF
-218 GDDDYLIDDEIQDG
+218 
-232 TGDDDYL
+232 
-239 IDDEIQDGTGDD
+239 
-251 DCLIDQEAYDLKITD
+251 LIDQEAYDLKITD
-266 VEVNRKQIKVT
+266 AEVNRKQIKVT
-277 FDALE
+277 FEALE

-302 KSVAIIKKGATEA
+302 KSVATIKKGATEA

-322 LPEKPTGVWTVNGV
+322 LSEKPTGVWTVNGV
-336 SFNLTEKAFVK
+336 SFDLTERAFVK
-347 EVKDASN
+347 DVKDAN
-354 DEKLGKV
+354 NAKELENV
-361 LAKEEYKDLVTYNK
+361 LAKKEYKDLVTYNK

-380 YVEELQKAEL
+380 YLEELKKAEL

-407 DKEESDNAELNKY
+407 DKEESDNAELGKY
-420 IDLLK
+420 IDLIK

-437 NVLNEGVEAK
+437 NLLNEGVEK
-447 YIKDV
+447 SYIKDV

-461 KEIKGKGED
+461 EEIKNKGED
-470 VKEIADIQTQIKN
+470 VKEIIDIQTQIN
-483 VNDKKQQEADQ
+483 HVN
-494 NNEAAKKEAKTAL
+494 NAKKEKAKTDLKTAL
-507 IKALEGN
+507 EGS
-514 DKKAILDALQNSFLG
+514 DKKAILEALQNSLLG
-529 LDNVKAENIDAY
+529 LDNVKAENIDHYVLDKDSIKNKLNKDTNALKETNELIDIINKKANIVNAKTTQEMLNALTTY
-541 YNDKAKILSHFDNT
+541 SSVQKLDKEFNDLSIERKQDT
-555 AEELSKVNKFINVLN
+555 AEELLNKLSSNKKEYGMGAIENEIPKASQEVKVKIDAVNEALVNLAEYRGDIKEARTENHTSALIN
-570 AKVNVVKATNLNDM
+570 A
-584 LGLLKTFAEV
+584 
-594 RDISEF
+594 
-600 NVLLLGNKQDA
+600 
-611 AEELLKITYNNG
+611 
-623 ELTYVDKDLKAV
+623 LKAIV
-635 DDAVKAAVKE
+635 T
-645 VKDNLTEL
+645 DNIDNI
-653 KSALEDKQKESS
+653 KCD
-665 ILKTADDASNRLRDA
+665 N
-680 LKEIIGQE
+680 
-688 VNVEKADKFY
+688 FY
-698 EASVNNKGEL
+698 KNSFNEKGEL
-708 TPYKDYTQV
+708 VEYSNYTDI
-717 RTVFS
+717 RTA
-722 GLK
+722 LNK

>member
-198 VGDGT
+198 VG
-203 GDDDYLIDDEIQDGT
+203 
-218 GDDDYLIDDEIQDG
+218 DG

-483 VNDKKQQEADQ
+483 VNDRKQKEADQ
-494 NNEAAKKEAKTAL
+494 KNEADKKEAKTAL
-507 IKALEGN
+507 IEALEGN

-541 YNDKAKILSHFDNT
+541 YMDKNNIKDKFGNNEELKEINNYIKILNDKVQV
-555 AEELSKVNKFINVLN
+555 VN
-570 AKVNVVKATNLNDM
+570 ATNLKDM
-584 LGLLKTFAEV
+584 LVALKSFAESNK
-594 RDISEF
+594 IAEF
-600 NVLLLGNKQDA
+600 NNLSSQNKQDT
-611 AEELLKITYNNG
+611 AEQLLRVTCVNG
-623 ELTYVDKDLKAV
+623 KLTFTDVNESLVKLEVIAQANKVKENLNDLQKALQALKDIRTKSVDDVTLPLRNALKAITTNEISV
-635 DDAVKAAVKE
+635 
-645 VKDNLTEL
+645 EL
-653 KSALEDKQKESS
+653 
-665 ILKTADDASNRLRDA
+665 
-680 LKEIIGQE
+680 
-688 VNVEKADKFY
+688 ADKFY
-698 EASVNNKGEL
+698 EASVNSKGEL

-717 RTVFS
+717 RTVLN

>member
-218 GDDDYLIDDEIQDG
+218 GDDDYLID
-232 TGDDDYL
+232 
-239 IDDEIQDGTGDD
+239 
-251 DCLIDQEAYDLKITD
+251 QEAYDLKITD

-322 LPEKPTGVWTVNGV
+322 LQEKPTGVWTVNGV

-483 VNDKKQQEADQ
+483 VNDRKQQEADQ
-494 NNEAAKKEAKTAL
+494 KNEAAKKEAKTAL
-507 IKALEGN
+507 IEALEGN
-514 DKKAILDALQNSFLG
+514 DKKAILDALQNSLLG
-529 LDNVKAENIDAY
+529 LDNVKAENIDHY
-541 YNDKAKILSHFDNT
+541 VLDKENIKHKLEKHTGLEKVNEYLNMINEKADVVNANTLENMIKALGKFSQTRNFGDFNNLSTVKKQDT
-555 AEELSKVNKFINVLN
+555 AEELLRNISSQEKQYSIGDLEKEIVKINKDIKDKLDNLN
-570 AKVNVVKATNLNDM
+570 AALK
-584 LGLLKTFAEV
+584 GLK
-594 RDISEF
+594 
-600 NVLLLGNKQDA
+600 DA
-611 AEELLKITYNNG
+611 R
-623 ELTYVDKDLKAV
+623 
-635 DDAVKAAVKE
+635 KE
-645 VKDNLTEL
+645 K
-653 KSALEDKQKESS
+653 K
-665 ILKTADDASNRLRDA
+665 ADDLTLPLRNA
-680 LKEIIGQE
+680 LKEIINKDVE
-688 VNVEKADKFY
+688 VSEADKFY
-698 EASVNNKGEL
+698 NNSFDSKGEL
-708 TPYKDYTQV
+708 VEYSNYTDI
-717 RTVFS
+717 RTA
-722 GLK
+722 LNK

>member
-198 VGDGT
+198 VG
-203 GDDDYLIDDEIQDGT
+203 
-218 GDDDYLIDDEIQDG
+218 DG

>member
-111 RQADINEAFATI
+111 RQADINEAFDTI

-203 GDDDYLIDDEIQDGT
+203 GDDDYLID
-218 GDDDYLIDDEIQDG
+218 
-232 TGDDDYL
+232 
-239 IDDEIQDGTGDD
+239 
-251 DCLIDQEAYDLKITD
+251 QEAYHLKITD

-282 KSLDDVTLTVVD
+282 NSLDDVTLTVLD

-380 YVEELQKAEL
+380 YVEKLQKAEL
-390 KEVKDIQD
+390 KEVKDIQSV
-398 IIDKVDAKL
+398 IDKVNAEL
-407 DKEESDNAELNKY
+407 DKEKSESEY
-420 IDLLK
+420 INLLK
-425 KVSKNGTQEQFN
+425 KVLRSGSDDQL
-437 NVLNEGVEAK
+437 LNELSSKFQDINKELVNEYRTK
-447 YIKDV
+447 LTEELNNKQIKL
-452 NPDYMEDYK
+452 
-461 KEIKGKGED
+461 
-470 VKEIADIQTQIKN
+470 TQIQKVIDGIN
-483 VNDKKQQEADQ
+483 K
-494 NNEAAKKEAKTAL
+494 AANAEKINKAKTDLKTAL
-507 IKALEGN
+507 EGS
-514 DKKAILDALQNSFLG
+514 DKKAILEALQNSFLG

>member
-168 ARELVNEV
+168 ARKLVNEV

-198 VGDGT
+198 VG
-203 GDDDYLIDDEIQDGT
+203 
-218 GDDDYLIDDEIQDG
+218 DG

-322 LPEKPTGVWTVNGV
+322 LSEKPTGVWNVNGV
-336 SFNLTEKAFVK
+336 SFNLTEKAFV
-347 EVKDASN
+347 EDVKANLSN
-354 DEKLGKV
+354 GKLNKV
-361 LAKEEYKDLVTYNK
+361 LEKKEYKGLVTYNTK
-375 DRLAN
+375 RVEN
-380 YVEELQKAEL
+380 YAKELQKAEL
-390 KEVKDIQD
+390 KEVKDIQSV
-398 IIDKVDAKL
+398 IDKVNAEL
-407 DKEESDNAELNKY
+407 DKEESSNAELNKY

-437 NVLNEGVEAK
+437 NALNQGVEAE

-461 KEIKGKGED
+461 REIKNKGED
-470 VKEIADIQTQIKN
+470 VKEIADIQTQIDN
-483 VNDKKQQEADQ
+483 VNKTKKEKAKTDLKNALDGSDKK
-494 NNEAAKKEAKTAL
+494 T
-507 IKALEGN
+507 ILE
-514 DKKAILDALQNSFLG
+514 ALQNSLLG
-529 LDNVKAENIDAY
+529 LDNVKAENIDHYVLDKDSIKNKLNKETNALKETNELIDIINKKANIANAKTTQEMLNALTTY
-541 YNDKAKILSHFDNT
+541 SSVQKLDKEFNDLPIERKQDT
-555 AEELSKVNKFINVLN
+555 AEELLNKLSSNKKEYGMGAIENEIPKASQEVKVKIDAVNEALVNLAKYREDIKIEARTEMYTSALIN
-570 AKVNVVKATNLNDM
+570 A
-584 LGLLKTFAEV
+584 
-594 RDISEF
+594 
-600 NVLLLGNKQDA
+600 
-611 AEELLKITYNNG
+611 
-623 ELTYVDKDLKAV
+623 LKAI
-635 DDAVKAAVKE
+635 AT
-645 VKDNLTEL
+645 DNIDNG
-653 KSALEDKQKESS
+653 KCD
-665 ILKTADDASNRLRDA
+665 N
-680 LKEIIGQE
+680 
-688 VNVEKADKFY
+688 FY
-698 EASVNNKGEL
+698 KNSFNEKGEL
-708 TPYKDYTQV
+708 VKYSNYTDI
-717 RTVFS
+717 RTA
-722 GLK
+722 LNK

>member
-60 ELIWELRHIG
+60 ELIWELRHVG

-218 GDDDYLIDDEIQDG
+218 GDDD
-232 TGDDDYL
+232 
-239 IDDEIQDGTGDD
+239 
-251 DCLIDQEAYDLKITD
+251 CLIDQEVADLNITD
-266 VEVNRKQIKVT
+266 IEVNRKQIKVT

-282 KSLDDVTLTVVD
+282 KSLDDVTLTVLD

-322 LPEKPTGVWTVNGV
+322 LSEKPTGVWNVNGV

-390 KEVKDIQD
+390 KEVKDIQSV
-398 IIDKVDAKL
+398 IDKVNAEL
-407 DKEESDNAELNKY
+407 DKQESSNAELNKY

-461 KEIKGKGED
+461 KEIKNKGED
-470 VKEIADIQTQIKN
+470 VKEIADIQTQIDN
-483 VNDKKQQEADQ
+483 VNNRKQQEADRE
-494 NNEAAKKEAKTAL
+494 NEEAKNKAKTVL
-507 IKALEGN
+507 KEALEGS
-514 DKKAILDALQNSFLG
+514 DKKAILEALQNSLLS

-541 YNDKAKILSHFDNT
+541 YMDKNNIKDKFGNNEELKEINNYIKILNDKVQV
-555 AEELSKVNKFINVLN
+555 VN
-570 AKVNVVKATNLNDM
+570 ATNLKDM
-584 LGLLKTFAEV
+584 LVALKSFAESNK
-594 RDISEF
+594 IAEF
-600 NVLLLGNKQDA
+600 NNLSSQNKQDT
-611 AEELLKITYNNG
+611 AEQLLRVTCVNG
-623 ELTYVDKDLKAV
+623 KLTFTDVNESL
-635 DDAVKAAVKE
+635 VKLEVIAQANKVKE
-645 VKDNLTEL
+645 NLNDL
-653 KSALEDKQKESS
+653 QNALED
-665 ILKTADDASNRLRDA
+665 LKRIRTKSVDDVTLPLRNA
-680 LKEIIGQE
+680 LKAITTNEIS
-688 VNVEKADKFY
+688 VELADKFY
-698 EASVNNKGEL
+698 EASVNSKGEL

-717 RTVFS
+717 RTVLN

>member
-45 KAQETEKQTDINAAM
+45 KAQETQTQTDINAAM
-60 ELIWELRHIG
+60 ELIRELRHIG

-176 LTANSEAMVEWA
+176 LTANNEAIVEWA

-218 GDDDYLIDDEIQDG
+218 GDDDF
-232 TGDDDYL
+232 
-239 IDDEIQDGTGDD
+239 
-251 DCLIDQEAYDLKITD
+251 LIDQEAYDLKITD
-266 VEVNRKQIKVT
+266 AEVNRKQIKVT
-277 FDALE
+277 FEALE

-322 LPEKPTGVWTVNGV
+322 LSEKPTGVWTVNGEK
-336 SFNLTEKAFVK
+336 FNLTEVNFVEDVK
-347 EVKDASN
+347 EAGTTEALKV
-354 DEKLGKV
+354 V
-361 LAKEEYKDLVTYNK
+361 LAKKEYKGLVAYNEERADK
-375 DRLAN
+375 YLK
-380 YVEELQKAEL
+380 ELQKAKLE
-390 KEVKDIQD
+390 KVKDVQD
-398 IIDKVDAKL
+398 IIDKVDAEL
-407 DKEESDNAELNKY
+407 DKQESESEY
-420 IDLLK
+420 INLLK
-425 KVSKNGTQEQFN
+425 ELLKSGSDDQL
-437 NVLNEGVEAK
+437 LNELSSKFQGINKEL
-447 YIKDV
+447 V
-452 NPDYMEDYK
+452 NEYRTKLTEELSNK
-461 KEIKGKGED
+461 QIEL
-470 VKEIADIQTQIKN
+470 TQIQKVIDDIN
-483 VNDKKQQEADQ
+483 
-494 NNEAAKKEAKTAL
+494 KEANANKINDAKTDLKTAL
-507 IKALEGN
+507 EGS
-514 DKKAILDALQNSFLG
+514 DKKAMLEALQNSLLG
-529 LDNVKAENIDAY
+529 LDNVKAENIDHY
-541 YNDKAKILSHFDNT
+541 VLDKENIKHKLEKHTGLEKVNEYLNMINEKADVVNANTLENMIKALGEFSQTRNFGDFNNLSTVKKQDT
-555 AEELSKVNKFINVLN
+555 AEELLRNISSQEKQYSIGDLEKEIVKINKDIKDKLDNLN
-570 AKVNVVKATNLNDM
+570 AALK
-584 LGLLKTFAEV
+584 GLK
-594 RDISEF
+594 
-600 NVLLLGNKQDA
+600 DA
-611 AEELLKITYNNG
+611 R
-623 ELTYVDKDLKAV
+623 
-635 DDAVKAAVKE
+635 KE
-645 VKDNLTEL
+645 K
-653 KSALEDKQKESS
+653 K
-665 ILKTADDASNRLRDA
+665 ADDLTLPLRNA
-680 LKEIIGQE
+680 LKEIINKDVE
-688 VNVEKADKFY
+688 VSEADKFY
-698 EASVNNKGEL
+698 NNSFDSKGEL
-708 TPYKDYTQV
+708 VEYSNYTDI
-717 RTVFS
+717 RTA
-722 GLK
+722 LNK

>member
-203 GDDDYLIDDEIQDGT
+203 GDDDYLID
-218 GDDDYLIDDEIQDG
+218 
-232 TGDDDYL
+232 
-239 IDDEIQDGTGDD
+239 
-251 DCLIDQEAYDLKITD
+251 QEAYDLKITD

-277 FDALE
+277 FDALQ

-336 SFNLTEKAFVK
+336 SFNLTGKAFVK

-483 VNDKKQQEADQ
+483 VNDRKQQEADQ
-494 NNEAAKKEAKTAL
+494 KNEAAKKEAKTAL
-507 IKALEGN
+507 IEALEGS

-541 YNDKAKILSHFDNT
+541 YMDKNNIKDKFGNDEELKEINNYIKILNDKVQV
-555 AEELSKVNKFINVLN
+555 VN
-570 AKVNVVKATNLNDM
+570 ATNLKDM
-584 LGLLKTFAEV
+584 LVALKSFAESNK
-594 RDISEF
+594 IAEF
-600 NVLLLGNKQDA
+600 NNLSSQNKQDT
-611 AEELLKITYNNG
+611 AEQLLRVTCVNG
-623 ELTYVDKDLKAV
+623 KLTFTDVNESLVKLEVIAQANKVKENLNDLQKALQALKDIRTKSVDDVTLPLRNALKAITTNEISV
-635 DDAVKAAVKE
+635 
-645 VKDNLTEL
+645 EL
-653 KSALEDKQKESS
+653 
-665 ILKTADDASNRLRDA
+665 
-680 LKEIIGQE
+680 
-688 VNVEKADKFY
+688 ADKFY
-698 EASVNNKGEL
+698 EASVNSKGEL

-717 RTVFS
+717 RTVLN
-722 GLK
+722 GLE

>member
-232 TGDDDYL
+232 TGDDD
-239 IDDEIQDGTGDD
+239 
-251 DCLIDQEAYDLKITD
+251 CLIDQEAYNLKITD

-336 SFNLTEKAFVK
+336 SFNLTKKAFVK

-541 YNDKAKILSHFDNT
+541 YMDKNNIKDKFGNNEELKEINNYIKILNDKVQV
-555 AEELSKVNKFINVLN
+555 VN
-570 AKVNVVKATNLNDM
+570 ATNLKDM
-584 LGLLKTFAEV
+584 LVALKSFAESNK
-594 RDISEF
+594 IAEF
-600 NVLLLGNKQDA
+600 NNLSSQNKQDT
-611 AEELLKITYNNG
+611 AEQLLRVTCVNG
-623 ELTYVDKDLKAV
+623 KLTFTDVNESLVKLEVIAQANKVKENLDDLQKALQALKDIRTKSVDDVTLPLRNALKAITTNEISV
-635 DDAVKAAVKE
+635 
-645 VKDNLTEL
+645 EL
-653 KSALEDKQKESS
+653 
-665 ILKTADDASNRLRDA
+665 
-680 LKEIIGQE
+680 
-688 VNVEKADKFY
+688 ADKFY

-717 RTVFS
+717 RTVLN

>member
-232 TGDDDYL
+232 TGDDD
-239 IDDEIQDGTGDD
+239 
-251 DCLIDQEAYDLKITD
+251 CLIDQEAYDLKITD
-266 VEVNRKQIKVT
+266 VEVNRKQIKIT

-336 SFNLTEKAFVK
+336 SFNLTKKAFVK

-541 YNDKAKILSHFDNT
+541 YMDKNNIKDKFGNNEELKEINNYIKILNDKVQV
-555 AEELSKVNKFINVLN
+555 VN
-570 AKVNVVKATNLNDM
+570 ATNLKDM
-584 LGLLKTFAEV
+584 LVALKSFAESNK
-594 RDISEF
+594 IAEF
-600 NVLLLGNKQDA
+600 NNLSSQNKQDT
-611 AEELLKITYNNG
+611 AEQLLRVTCVNG
-623 ELTYVDKDLKAV
+623 KLTFTDVNESLVKLEVIAQANKVKENLDDLQKALQALKDIRTKSVDDVTLPLRNALKAITTNEISV
-635 DDAVKAAVKE
+635 
-645 VKDNLTEL
+645 EL
-653 KSALEDKQKESS
+653 
-665 ILKTADDASNRLRDA
+665 
-680 LKEIIGQE
+680 
-688 VNVEKADKFY
+688 ADKFY

-717 RTVFS
+717 RTVLN